1 MIMSWAA
8 VVGKLL
14 DLIRWLLRRKPRDD
28 RPIGGYTPQ
37 QSPSGVFSAVQP
49 SFLISSALGAALHST
64 PSLCRVLLAYCH
76 DHGGPID
83 ENEHL
88 FVTVLAEQATAE
100 AERASRHLF
109 RAIRLTSGEKRER
122 LIAMARC
129 GEGTQ
134 RTVRKLPK
142 ADSIRVYY
150 EANGVEVAV
159 LRPVFVD
166 AERRFLY
173 YLSFHFCEREGDPW
187 RSPAVQQVLNECAAE
202 VAAHVPRI
210 VANQEEV

>member
-1 MIMSWAA
+1 
-8 VVGKLL
+8 
-14 DLIRWLLRRKPRDD
+14 
-28 RPIGGYTPQ
+28 
-37 QSPSGVFSAVQP
+37 VFSAVQP
-49 SFLISSALGAALHST
+49 SFLISSALSAALHST

-100 AERASRHLF
+100 AQRASRHLF
-109 RAIRLTSGEKRER
+109 RAIRLASSEKRER
-122 LIAMARC
+122 LIAMARS
-129 GEGTQ
+129 GEGSQ
-134 RTVRKLPK
+134 LTVRKLPK
-142 ADSIRVYY
+142 GDPQRVYY

-187 RSPAVQQVLNECAAE
+187 RAPAVQQVLNECAAE
-202 VAAHVPRI
+202 VAAHVPQI